1 MKVENRTFIRTG
13 NFLLTI
19 VSMGPCLVKKKS
31 KNQGEQ
37 ISCIDV
43 FYDSTEKTP

>member
-1 MKVENRTFIRTG
+1 
-13 NFLLTI
+13 
-19 VSMGPCLVKKKS
+19 MGPCLVKKKES